1 MKNPKYQ
8 IFKSEKDNQFY
19 FRLRAGNGEI
29 ILQSE
34 GYTSKQN
41 CENGIESVRRHSP
54 YDQNYNRKD
63 ITGNYTFSL
72 EANNGEII
80 GIGESYTTRQA
91 REDGITSVKNNGPKS
106 PVEDLT

>member
-8 IFKSEKDNQFY
+8 IFNGKDNQFY

-29 ILQSE
+29 ILGSE

-41 CENGIESVRRHSP
+41 CKNGIESVRNNSP

-63 ITGNYTFSL
+63 VVSNYTFSL

-80 GIGESYTTRQA
+80 GIGESYETRA
-91 REDGITSVKNNGPKS
+91 GRENGISSVKENGPKS